1 MYRKPSGQVF
11 RGYRIHPC
19 YIERVSNFALNLKPI
34 EPVEQTQPEEAV
46 DPYAQ
51 DMSRGGSRGS
61 TTGSRVDASRTSG
74 SRKVTSSDLRNKRNQ
89 INNGSHQPV
98 QSNTM
103 RRAGNINPGMNAGR
117 RKGPSYSVQMAIE
130 NGSYMADSA

>member
-1 MYRKPSGQVF
+1 MGIVYTLATLS
-11 RGYRIHPC
+11 
-19 YIERVSNFALNLKPI
+19 VSLTFALNLQPAA
-34 EPVEQTQPEEAV
+34 EAVEQAPQDEVV

-61 TTGSRVDASRTSG
+61 TSGSRVDGSRAVG
-74 SRKVTSSDLRNKRNQ
+74 SRKVTASDLRNKRNQ
-89 INNGSHQPV
+89 INSGSHQPV

-117 RKGPSYSVQMAIE
+117 RKGPSYSVQMAIQ